1 MFYISKIED
10 NLNILIDDEVK
21 DFVVINFDEYF
32 KSMTEK
38 LYSKLREEQNL
49 RKVVELLCLSNNI

>member
-21 DFVVINFDEYF
+21 DFVVINFDEYL